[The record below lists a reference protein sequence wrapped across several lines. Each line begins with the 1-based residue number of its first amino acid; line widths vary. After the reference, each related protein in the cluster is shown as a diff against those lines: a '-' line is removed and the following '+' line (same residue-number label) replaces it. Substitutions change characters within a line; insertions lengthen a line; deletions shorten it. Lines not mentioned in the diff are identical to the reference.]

1 MRTVVVVGLAAL
13 LIAACGRVSE
23 NIVGPQRG
31 DDVLFIQ
38 TQSGVTAVD
47 VRTHSAVAQ
56 LPQGVP
62 SADWKHFYAVSGG
75 LLEDYDAVSGR
86 VLRSMIL
93 PGAYALPVV
102 TASGGRGGISQDGR
116 RLVLEQQR
124 DGVSHLLILNT
135 SFTGEPVRVDLPGD
149 YKFDAISNDGA
160 RLYLIQHA
168 DNNHYFVRDY
178 VPGIGLDPNIIFD
191 KSDGAAAM
199 SGIRLM
205 GVPSPDGSWLYSVY
219 ARSGQSSFVHELSL
233 DAPFAFCVD
242 LSGPGYAAA
251 AGAMHWSLALNGAD
265 GAVYAV
271 NATLGQ
277 VAVLGQAGDD
287 APRSGTLTGL
297 SGATST
303 LVTGDGRWLVVG
315 ARGGV
320 RWINASSLS
329 GGGAALESWNVV
341 GLAAAP
347 GTASLFALGDSGEVA
362 QLDQAGHT
370 VTTFASGLARPVGL
384 LGVTRFG

>member
-1 MRTVVVVGLAAL
+1 MRKVVVVVLAAL
-13 LIAACGRVSE
+13 LVAACGRVSE
-23 NIVGPQRG
+23 NIVGLQHG
-31 DDVLFIQ
+31 DDVLFVQ
-38 TQSGVTAVD
+38 TQTGVTAID
-47 VRTHSAVAQ
+47 ARTHSAVAQ

-75 LLEDYDAVSGR
+75 LLEDFDPLSGR
-86 VLRSMIL
+86 VLRSVIL
-93 PGAYALPVV
+93 PGAYGVPVV
-102 TASGGRGGISQDGR
+102 TASGARGGISQDGR
-116 RLVLEQQR
+116 RLVLEQQSN
-124 DGVSHLLILNT
+124 GVSHLLILDT

-149 YKFDAISNDGA
+149 YQFDAISNDGA

-168 DNNHYFVRDY
+168 DNDHYFVRDY
-178 VPGIGLDPNIIFD
+178 VPGTGLDPNIIFD
-191 KSDGAAAM
+191 KSDGAVAM

-251 AGAMHWSLALNGAD
+251 TGAMHWSVALNGAN
-265 GAVYAV
+265 GEVFAV
-271 NATLGQ
+271 NATLGR

-287 APRSGTLTGL
+287 TPRTGTLTGL
-297 SGATST
+297 AGATST

-320 RWINASSLS
+320 RWIDASSLS
-329 GGGAALESWNVV
+329 AGGAALESWDVV
-341 GLAAAP
+341 GLAASP
-347 GTASLFALGDSGEVA
+347 GASALFALGDSGQVA
-362 QLDQAGHT
+362 QLDQTGRT
-370 VTTFASGLARPVGL
+370 VTTFASGLARPVAL
-384 LGVTRFG
+384 LGVARFG